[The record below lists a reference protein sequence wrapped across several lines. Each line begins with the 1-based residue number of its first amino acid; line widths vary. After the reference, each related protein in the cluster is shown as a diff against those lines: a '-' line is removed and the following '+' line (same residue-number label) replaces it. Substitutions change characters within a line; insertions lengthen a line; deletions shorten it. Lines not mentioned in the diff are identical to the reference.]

1 MMGQIKKIP
10 QWLSDRMLS
19 VPVRVKV
26 VGIGLLPILILGW
39 TLNYWITTGL
49 SDWLSYILSD
59 VRVQAAM
66 EAGGRSVFLVTLL
79 SGIVSV
85 FFSLLLSYILSRPIL
100 SLKQM
105 AQRVAEGDLNARAQV
120 WARDEIGEL
129 AISINTMT
137 DHLVTAQEDLAR
149 KNRSLDAINQVA
161 LAGDR
166 QEDIHDVL
174 YEILKNIL
182 RVMHLETGWIY
193 LRDPEKNS
201 FHLASWRGVEEKE
214 AAYFLNVLNTSSC
227 DCQRLFM
234 HDSPSALPEIHRC
247 ERLQAFRQL
256 GFGTSHITIPLN
268 AREQYLGVINLLCEK
283 DYQVPEE
290 DMELLSSIGSQISEI
305 VANAWLHLKLVEKE
319 AARQVLLRSLV
330 EAQEEERRR
339 LARELHDGA
348 GQTLT
353 SLLVRLKTMENK
365 AALPHL
371 QKDLQVMQGLV
382 SDTIE
387 QIRSLA
393 HELRP
398 AALEEFGLPLAL
410 ESLVEQMSEQEA
422 LNGICRCDLGKTPV
436 PNEIEAV
443 LYRIA
448 QEGLTNILRHAHAT
462 HVSLVVERHLQ
473 GIRMIIEDDG
483 VGFDPANL
491 GMANGKRHLGL
502 ISMKERAEILGGT
515 LDIYTAPGKGTT
527 IQVQV
532 PVGEFEPI
540 EE

>member
-1 MMGQIKKIP
+1 MNAVLKKIP
-10 QWLSDRMLS
+10 QWLYDRMLA

-26 VGIGLLPILILGW
+26 VGIGLLPILILGF
-39 TLNYWITTGL
+39 TLNYWVTTGL

-66 EAGGRSVFLVTLL
+66 EAGERSVTLVIFLTAVI
-79 SGIVSV
+79 SI
-85 FFSLLLSYILSRPIL
+85 FFSLLLAFILSRPIL
-100 SLKQM
+100 SLKEM
-105 AQRVAEGDLNARAQV
+105 AHQVASGNLNARAQV

-129 AISINTMT
+129 AISINKMT
-137 DHLVTAQEDLAR
+137 DHLVKVQEDLAR

-161 LAGDR
+161 LVGDR
-166 QEDIHDVL
+166 QEEIHDVL
-174 YEILKNIL
+174 YRILKIIL
-182 RVMHLETGWIY
+182 TVMHLNAGWIY
-193 LRDPEKNS
+193 LRDPEKNA
-201 FHLASWRGVEEKE
+201 FHLASWCGVEEEE
-214 AAYFLNVLNTSSC
+214 AAHFLTILNTSSC
-227 DCQRLFM
+227 GCQLLFM
-234 HDSPSALPEIHRC
+234 QASANALPEIHRC
-247 ERLQAFRQL
+247 ERLKAL
-256 GFGTSHITIPLN
+256 SSLEFGASHISIPLH

-283 DYQVPEE
+283 DYQIPDE
-290 DMELLSSIGSQISEI
+290 DRELLASIGSQISEI

-353 SLLVRLKTMENK
+353 SLLVRLKTLENK
-365 AALPHL
+365 ANLPPV

-382 SDTIE
+382 SVTIE

-398 AALEEFGLPLAL
+398 AALEEFGLSLAL
-410 ESLVEQMSEQEA
+410 ESLVKEMSEQEA
-422 LNGICRCDLGKTPV
+422 LDGRCRCALDAGPI

-448 QEGLTNILRHAHAT
+448 QEGLTNVLRHAHAT
-462 HVSLVVERHLQ
+462 HVSLEVDRNDYE
-473 GIRMIIEDDG
+473 IIMIIEDDG

-491 GMANGKRHLGL
+491 GSGNGKRHFGL
-502 ISMKERAEILGGT
+502 VSMRERAEILGGT
-515 LDIYTAPGKGTT
+515 LDIYTAPGQGTT
-527 IQVQV
+527 IRVQV
-532 PVGEFEPI
+532 PVSEFETI
-540 EE
+540 S